1 MNTNRK
7 TLQEFN
13 RRLPD
18 VCVVQEGV
26 GDLNVAYQ
34 QFRRIY
40 QSGARYSA
48 KEWLRLVADL
58 LDGID

>member
-1 MNTNRK
+1 MNTNRQ

-13 RRLPD
+13 KRRAD
-18 VCVVQEGV
+18 ACVVQEGV

-34 QFRRIY
+34 RFRRIY
-40 QSGARYSA
+40 QSGARYNA